1 MTSYQLLQNINWDK
15 LPTLDYRQ
23 DFFIKIYAEKL
34 NLSNPFFIQARLGT
48 VFSCANEIKLYINSY
63 QYTKNSTY
71 ITNGIDELIEI
82 IDKDEIILELL
93 EDDWEYFKLSFKE
106 IKNNLNNENKFILKN
121 ILNSILSFKDS
132 YEKLLLGNL
141 KKSIFSNSDLNR
153 KDRVLKN
160 IENQVSRYISFQLD
174 NGFSNVYLFNRLQ
187 HFTRLN
193 NYGDKN
199 FEQKFDSI
207 FDKIS
212 NERLNFKIY
221 FLISD
226 LKNFRDIRNE
236 IEQNENVK
244 IYENVNDLITKIYA
258 DKILKKNDS
267 DKYLEVSVES
277 SDYMAASFTARKI
290 LDKLLDIVFYTAK
303 VSFKLSDICIVKTL
317 KDLTPTHEVSILEM
331 SQKTYVETSLYSAR
345 YPFFKFNEIIENLD
359 TIDGS
364 QLVQSLRYVRL
375 TRNINSNEQKIL
387 NLWIALESLFSWKG
401 DEAIL
406 TILLKYVP
414 KIYAEVALISRLD
427 LALYIIRKCNN
438 KIIEDK
444 LNRSLG
450 YKDVLDI
457 FSDQSLAEKV
467 YNSLGDD
474 LLIYR
479 WCSLNDIFKDKK
491 NIKRQVEKTELD
503 VSRQIR
509 RMYFLRNKIT
519 HTGFYT
525 DINPILT
532 LHLMD
537 YIQVCYV
544 AINKAL
550 KESQEREKRK
560 YSFEELFAVLTIKH
574 NKIFYENND
583 STLLNINRLF
593 LL

>member
-132 YEKLLLGNL
+132 YEKLLLENL

-236 IEQNENVK
+236 IEQNE
-244 IYENVNDLITKIYA
+244 
-258 DKILKKNDS
+258 
-267 DKYLEVSVES
+267 
-277 SDYMAASFTARKI
+277 
-290 LDKLLDIVFYTAK
+290 
-303 VSFKLSDICIVKTL
+303 
-317 KDLTPTHEVSILEM
+317 
-331 SQKTYVETSLYSAR
+331 
-345 YPFFKFNEIIENLD
+345 
-359 TIDGS
+359 
-364 QLVQSLRYVRL
+364 
-375 TRNINSNEQKIL
+375 
-387 NLWIALESLFSWKG
+387 
-401 DEAIL
+401 
-406 TILLKYVP
+406 
-414 KIYAEVALISRLD
+414 
-427 LALYIIRKCNN
+427 KC
-438 KIIEDK
+438 
-444 LNRSLG
+444 
-450 YKDVLDI
+450 
-457 FSDQSLAEKV
+457 
-467 YNSLGDD
+467 
-474 LLIYR
+474 
-479 WCSLNDIFKDKK
+479 
-491 NIKRQVEKTELD
+491 
-503 VSRQIR
+503 
-509 RMYFLRNKIT
+509 
-519 HTGFYT
+519 
-525 DINPILT
+525 
-532 LHLMD
+532 
-537 YIQVCYV
+537 
-544 AINKAL
+544 
-550 KESQEREKRK
+550 
-560 YSFEELFAVLTIKH
+560 
-574 NKIFYENND
+574 
-583 STLLNINRLF
+583 
-593 LL
+593 

>member
-63 QYTKNSTY
+63 EYTKNSNY
-71 ITNGIDELIEI
+71 IINGIDELIEI
-82 IDKDEIILELL
+82 VDQDEIIIEFLK
-93 EDDWEYFKLSFKE
+93 DDWGYFKESLAN
-106 IKNNLNNENKFILKN
+106 IKQKLNNENKFILKN
-121 ILNSILSFKDS
+121 ILNFILSLRDS
-132 YEKLLLGNL
+132 YEKLLLENL
-141 KKSIFSNSDLNR
+141 KQSIFSASDLKQKNR
-153 KDRVLKN
+153 ILKN
-160 IENQVSRYISFQLD
+160 IEKQVSSYISFQLD

-236 IEQNENVK
+236 IEQREDVK
-244 IYENVNDLITKIYA
+244 IYENVTDLITKIYA
-258 DKILKKNDS
+258 DKILKKKDS

-331 SQKTYVETSLYSAR
+331 SKKTYVEKSLYSAR
-345 YPFFKFNEIIENLD
+345 YPFLKFNEIIENLD
-359 TIDGS
+359 TIDSS

-414 KIYAEVALISRLD
+414 KIYAEVALICRLD

-444 LNRSLG
+444 FNRSLG

-457 FSDQSLAEKV
+457 FSDQKLAKKV
-467 YNSLGDD
+467 YESLNDD

-491 NIKRQVEKTELD
+491 NIKKQVEKTELD
-503 VSRQIR
+503 VCRQIR

-544 AINKAL
+544 AINEAL
-550 KESQEREKRK
+550 KESLQREKRK

-583 STLLNINRLF
+583 AELLNINRLF

>member
-132 YEKLLLGNL
+132 YEKLLLENL

-258 DKILKKNDS
+258 DKILKKNES